1 MSFPKTNLH
10 IHSNFTDGKDSIKE
24 IVKKSVKQGLEF
36 IAITDHFTN
45 SWKGGVIPTL
55 DCKLKIDMYLD
66 ELSNCQT
73 YLTEQK
79 SNLKLYKGIEID
91 LESSEDHIKKLIQP
105 EKYDI
110 ILFEYLETLSS
121 IAFIK
126 PIIESWKKSLKS
138 SDSFPILGL
147 AHFDP
152 SYFTDTYLES
162 IIEFLKEYNI
172 YFEFNSRYPAFYS
185 RRNQPFFKKLKELN
199 IPVAIG
205 CDTHN
210 ARRLVDVE
218 EPLEMIE
225 FYGLNENYDSHLKIL
240 KKK

>member
-10 IHSNFTDGKDSIKE
+10 IHSNYTDGKDSIKQ
-24 IVKKSVKQGLEF
+24 IVKKSLKEGLEI

-45 SWKGGVIPTL
+45 SWKAGVIPTL
-55 DCKLKIDMYLD
+55 DSKQKIDLYLE
-66 ELSNCQT
+66 ELSNCQS
-73 YLTEQK
+73 YLKEQNI
-79 SNLKLYKGIEID
+79 SLKLYKGIEID
-91 LESSEDHIKKLIQP
+91 LESSGDHIKTLIQP
-105 EKYDI
+105 EQYDI
-110 ILFEYLETLSS
+110 ILFEYLETLGS

-152 SYFTDTYLES
+152 SNFTDMHLEA
-162 IIEFLKEYNI
+162 IIDFLEEYNI
-172 YFEFNSRYPAFYS
+172 YFEFNSRYPAYYS

-205 CDTHN
+205 CDTHTS
-210 ARRLVDVE
+210 RRLVDIE

-225 FYGLNENYDSHLKIL
+225 FYGLKQNFQKLL
-240 KKK
+240 KKLK